1 MSATASPPHD
11 SDATTPAPVGEP
23 CPVCG
28 APLHPEQSWCLRC
41 GSAARTRLAPS
52 PNWKPPLAALAV
64 VVALALGA
72 LAAALVDLAGGSGTV
87 PAVTTTVT
95 SAAAVST
102 PTTAPTTSAGAV
114 TTPTTADGAST
125 TPTTATGTSATKPAT
140 GTSTTGTVT
149 GTTKNKGSTG
159 ATTTAGT
166 TGTSSTP
173 THTSTTG
180 AQLSPTVK
188 NGISQG
194 AKERLE
200 QLESKKAAPGT
211 SEK

>member
-11 SDATTPAPVGEP
+11 VGAPAPAPTATGEP

-28 APLHPEQSWCLRC
+28 APLHPDQSWCLCC

-52 PNWKPPLAALAV
+52 PNWKIPLAILAV

-72 LAAALVDLAGGSGTV
+72 IAAALVDLAGGPGSA
-87 PAVTTTVT
+87 PAITTTVT
-95 SAAAVST
+95 TAAA
-102 PTTAPTTSAGAV
+102 A
-114 TTPTTADGAST
+114 TTPAATTT
-125 TPTTATGTSATKPAT
+125 TTVAGQTATPATATGATPGTSTATKPAT
-140 GTSTTGTVT
+140 GASTTGAATSTT
-149 GTTKNKGSTG
+149 KSTG
-159 ATTTAGT
+159 AARAPGTTGT

-173 THTSTTG
+173 TRTTTG
-180 AQLSPTVK
+180 QAKLSPTVK
-188 NGISQG
+188 SEISKG

-200 QLESKKAAPGT
+200 RLAGKKALPGA

>member
-1 MSATASPPHD
+1 VSATASPPHD
-11 SDATTPAPVGEP
+11 ADAPAPAPVGEP

-95 SAAAVST
+95 TAAAVST
-102 PTTAPTTSAGAV
+102 PTTAPAT
-114 TTPTTADGAST
+114 TTAAGAST
-125 TPTTATGTSATKPAT
+125 TPTTAGGTSTTKPAT
-140 GTSTTGTVT
+140 GTSTAGTATGA
-149 GTTKNKGSTG
+149 TKTKGTG
-159 ATTTAGT
+159 ATTTPPRA

-173 THTSTTG
+173 THTSTAG
-180 AQLSPTVK
+180 AKLSPTVK
-188 NGISQG
+188 NEISKG

-200 QLESKKAAPGT
+200 QLESKKALPGAG
-211 SEK
+211 EK

>member
-1 MSATASPPHD
+1 VSATASPPHD
-11 SDATTPAPVGEP
+11 AHAPVPTPAGEP

-72 LAAALVDLAGGSGTV
+72 LAAALVDLAGGSATV
-87 PAVTTTVT
+87 PAATTTVT
-95 SAAAVST
+95 TAA
-102 PTTAPTTSAGAV
+102 AV
-114 TTPTTADGAST
+114 TTPTTPPATTTAAGAGS
-125 TPTTATGTSATKPAT
+125 TPTTATDKSTTKPTAGAAPT
-140 GTSTTGTVT
+140 GTA
-149 GTTKNKGSTG
+149 TG
-159 ATTTAGT
+159 ATKAKHTAATSTPGT

-173 THTSTTG
+173 THTSTAG
-180 AQLSPTVK
+180 AKLSPTVK
-188 NGISQG
+188 SQISKG

-200 QLESKKAAPGT
+200 QLESKKALPGA

>member
-1 MSATASPPHD
+1 VSATASPPHD
-11 SDATTPAPVGEP
+11 ADAPVPTPVGEP

-87 PAVTTTVT
+87 PAITTTVT
-95 SAAAVST
+95 TAAAATTPTTPPATTTAAGASST
-102 PTTAPTTSAGAV
+102 PTTAAPTST
-114 TTPTTADGAST
+114 TTPKTGA
-125 TPTTATGTSATKPAT
+125 AKTGTVTSATK
-140 GTSTTGTVT
+140 
-149 GTTKNKGSTG
+149 TKRTG
-159 ATTTAGT
+159 ATSTPGA

-173 THTSTTG
+173 THTSTAG
-180 AQLSPTVK
+180 AKLSPTVK
-188 NGISQG
+188 SEISKG

-200 QLESKKAAPGT
+200 QLDSKKALPGA

>member
-1 MSATASPPHD
+1 VSATASPPHD
-11 SDATTPAPVGEP
+11 AHAPVPTPAGEP

-87 PAVTTTVT
+87 PATTTTVT
-95 SAAAVST
+95 TAAAATTPTTPPATTTAASST
-102 PTTAPTTSAGAV
+102 PTTAAGTS
-114 TTPTTADGAST
+114 TAKPKTGTART
-125 TPTTATGTSATKPAT
+125 GTATGATKSLGA
-140 GTSTTGTVT
+140 TSTP
-149 GTTKNKGSTG
+149 GTTR
-159 ATTTAGT
+159 
-166 TGTSSTP
+166 STP
-173 THTSTTG
+173 THTSTAG
-180 AQLSPTVK
+180 AKLSPTVK
-188 NGISQG
+188 SEISKG
-194 AKERLE
+194 ARERLE
-200 QLESKKAAPGT
+200 QLASKKALPGA

>member
-1 MSATASPPHD
+1 VNATASPPHD
-11 SDATTPAPVGEP
+11 APARMPTPAGEP

-87 PAVTTTVT
+87 PAITTTVT
-95 SAAAVST
+95 TAA
-102 PTTAPTTSAGAV
+102 AV
-114 TTPTTADGAST
+114 TTPTTPPATTTASGASS
-125 TPTTATGTSATKPAT
+125 TPTSTT
-140 GTSTTGTVT
+140 GTSTTTPKTGAAKT
-149 GTTKNKGSTG
+149 GTATSATKTERTG
-159 ATTTAGT
+159 ATSTPAA

-173 THTSTTG
+173 THTSTAG
-180 AQLSPTVK
+180 AKLSPTVK
-188 NGISQG
+188 SEISKG

-200 QLESKKAAPGT
+200 QLDSKKALPGA